1 MTKLRVYVDGS
12 FNPVTYNWGAGSL
25 IIDEDDRTLDEIIDS
40 DFDHYGSRQIVGEC
54 FSTINA
60 LTKIYND
67 YDLST
72 IDEIEIFYDYKGI
85 ENWATRQWQASS
97 EIAIDYVQK
106 VRKLIRDLLVDKG
119 VEVSFHKVKA
129 HSDDY
134 YNDRADLLAKRAC
147 GVSL

>member
-12 FNPVTYNWGAGSL
+12 FNPATYNWGAGSL

-67 YDLST
+67 YLRST
-72 IDEIEIFYDYKGI
+72 KSRSFTIIKELKTGQLDNGKLAQKLQSIMFKKL
-85 ENWATRQWQASS
+85 EN
-97 EIAIDYVQK
+97 
-106 VRKLIRDLLVDKG
+106 
-119 VEVSFHKVKA
+119 SFET
-129 HSDDY
+129 Y
-134 YNDRADLLAKRAC
+134 
-147 GVSL
+147 